1 MAIIVAD
8 VDLASRDDPV
18 RALVTLSLLTGVV
31 MIVAGLLRLGSFL
44 RFVSNSVMTGFI
56 TAVGVNIVLGQL
68 DDFTG
73 YEADGANRVLRAF
86 DLLLN
91 FWKIDVPT
99 IAVGA
104 TTIALIVILQRTR
117 LGPLGLVVGVFA
129 GSALGSLLRYY
140 DADIVQV
147 HDIAEVPRSLPL
159 PMLPALRDVAAL
171 IVPAVSLAF
180 VGLVQGAG
188 VSAGFPNH
196 DGSPQDESQDFV
208 GQGAGNI
215 AAGLFQGMPVG
226 GSMSASSLM
235 ATGGARTRAA
245 AFYAAGVMAVVIVLF
260 GGVIEL
266 VAMPSLAGLLIVIGV
281 ATIKPARVMSV
292 AKTGVVP
299 LTVMSIT
306 FGLTLVV
313 PLQYAVLVGVGISA
327 ILFVIQQSTRL
338 VTKRLVFHDDGR
350 VEETDP
356 PVTVPPDEVI
366 VLQPYGA
373 LFFATAA
380 TLVEQMPTVT
390 PESVNSAVILRVRSA
405 DEAGARRRCPHR
417 LPAISS
423 ERENRRHP
431 VLRRAKRPG
440 ASLIAGV
447 VRVLAEGVGF
457 EPTEARRTSTVFE
470 TVPFVRSGSLPPLEA
485 SGERGGRLRADRA
498 VVRGDE
504 RQQVLMDDVAHAVV
518 AAIAGVFVRLDDDQS
533 PVFERV
539 GHRPRALE
547 WRGWVARGA
556 DHHDRA
562 GAGAGDLDA
571 RIERRRE
578 ERARVRPRRVREDP
592 WSHGEDLVDVGVS
605 LLDGGSLLVV
615 GAVDRLERLDQ
626 VAVGAVSTPAVVG
639 VVQLQEPG
647 AVAGPGVLECPLE
660 RRPVVLGVHR
670 LRNGEHRH
678 AAVDRSSITSTG
690 QRRLV
695 EADHQPIECAFGVAA
710 VVERAL
716 RVGAALGEEGRER
729 GLEAG
734 ALL

>member
-1 MAIIVAD
+1 MWQAGSVRFPVLSPRSLFRRDTAKDDAMAGLVLGVESVPDGLAAGLLAGVNPVAGLYSYLYGLAAGALFTSTTFMAIQGTGAMAIIVAD

-18 RALVTLSLLTGVV
+18 RALVTLSMLTGVV
-31 MIVAGLLRLGSFL
+31 MIVAGVLRLGSFL

-73 YEADGANRVLRAF
+73 YEADGANRVLRAL

-104 TTIALIVILQRTR
+104 TTIALIVVLQRTR

-129 GSALGSLLRYY
+129 GSALGALLRSYGG
-140 DADIVQV
+140 DIVQV
-147 HDIAEVPRSLPL
+147 RDIAEVPRSLPL
-159 PMLPALRDVAAL
+159 PMLPALRDVAVMIL
-171 IVPAVSLAF
+171 PAVSLAF

-188 VSAGFPNH
+188 VSAGFPNE

-208 GQGAGNI
+208 GQGAGNL

-281 ATIKPARVMSV
+281 ATIKPERIKSV
-292 AKTGVVP
+292 AKTGTVP
-299 LTVMSIT
+299 LTVMTIT

-350 VEETDP
+350 VEEIDP
-356 PVTVPPDEVI
+356 PVTVPADEVI

-390 PESVNSAVILRVRSA
+390 PDSRNSAVILRVRGA
-405 DEAGARRRCPHR
+405 DEAGATLLDVLNTYAADLRGVDSKLVLVTDNERVIRQLR
-417 LPAISS
+417 VTGATDVIGADNIYRSS
-423 ERENRRHP
+423 RFIGEST
-431 VLRRAKRPG
+431 RRAYD
-440 ASLIAGV
+440 
-447 VRVLAEGVGF
+447 
-457 EPTEARRTSTVFE
+457 EAR
-470 TVPFVRSGSLPPLEA
+470 A
-485 SGERGGRLRADRA
+485 W
-498 VVRGDE
+498 
-504 RQQVLMDDVAHAVV
+504 V
-518 AAIAGVFVRLDDDQS
+518 AAN
-533 PVFERV
+533 
-539 GHRPRALE
+539 RAEL
-547 WRGWVARGA
+547 G
-556 DHHDRA
+556 DH
-562 GAGAGDLDA
+562 DA
-571 RIERRRE
+571 
-578 ERARVRPRRVREDP
+578 
-592 WSHGEDLVDVGVS
+592 
-605 LLDGGSLLVV
+605 
-615 GAVDRLERLDQ
+615 
-626 VAVGAVSTPAVVG
+626 
-639 VVQLQEPG
+639 
-647 AVAGPGVLECPLE
+647 
-660 RRPVVLGVHR
+660 
-670 LRNGEHRH
+670 
-678 AAVDRSSITSTG
+678 
-690 QRRLV
+690 
-695 EADHQPIECAFGVAA
+695 
-710 VVERAL
+710 
-716 RVGAALGEEGRER
+716 
-729 GLEAG
+729 
-734 ALL
+734 